1 MKKIKKLHLFLTLTI
16 FILNLF
22 FVACTA
28 PTAQDSAQQN
38 SAQQTPTPQGN
49 FYTLSEAYEKG
60 LLTIEDLQQIAG
72 YRNKGQN
79 SPETLDEQLANEI
92 KEVRARNI
100 REAPDSYFPNITA
113 ENIII
118 AHFYGTYNGNPVM
131 HLSNGLQLV
140 PGVDQNISIDIGG
153 VIFRFGHRLYVDGL
167 VIYEKIS

>member
-1 MKKIKKLHLFLTLTI
+1 MKKIKKIHLFLTLTI

-28 PTAQDSAQQN
+28 PTAQDSAP
-38 SAQQTPTPQGN
+38 QTPTPQGN

-60 LLTIEDLQQIAG
+60 LLTVEDLQQIAG
-72 YRNKGQN
+72 YRDKGQN

-92 KEVRARNI
+92 KEVRARDI

-118 AHFYGTYNGNPVM
+118 ENFYGMYNGNPVIY
-131 HLSNGLQLV
+131 LANGLQLV
-140 PGVDQNISIDIGG
+140 PGWDMNISRDIGG
-153 VIFRFGHRLYVDGL
+153 VIFRFSLPIYVEWL